1 MDAGRISSVVS
12 ESMQH
17 ILISAGVCLS
27 CLLVA
32 LVGQW
37 LTPVPSGAQTLATDQ
52 PVADGAKTP
61 ATTPSMARWELDP
74 DDPNPTLFAM
84 VGDTST
90 DTGTDTSTDAGTM
103 DGAAIAQAADDRQA
117 QDTSQ
122 DLPVTVTP
130 SGLKIIDLQI
140 GTGREALANTN
151 VTVHYDGR
159 LENGK
164 EFDSSR
170 RRGQPFQFRLG
181 AGQVIKG
188 WDEGL
193 VGMKEG
199 GKRQLVIPPE
209 LGYGQQ
215 GAGGV
220 IPPNATLV
228 FDVELIKAGG

>member
-1 MDAGRISSVVS
+1 
-12 ESMQH
+12 MQN
-17 ILISAGVCLS
+17 IFISAGVCLS

-32 LVGQW
+32 LVSQW
-37 LTPVPSGAQTLATDQ
+37 LTPAPAGAQALNADQ
-52 PVADGAKTP
+52 PVAASPQAP
-61 ATTPSMARWELDP
+61 ATVPASARWELDP
-74 DDPNPTLFAM
+74 DDPNPTLFSMAS
-84 VGDTST
+84 DTSAKEE
-90 DTGTDTSTDAGTM
+90 G
-103 DGAAIAQAADDRQA
+103 AIAQAADDPQA

-122 DLPVTVTP
+122 NPSMTITP
-130 SGLKIIDLQI
+130 SGLKIIDVQI

-159 LENGK
+159 LEDGK
-164 EFDSSR
+164 EFDSSH

-181 AGQVIKG
+181 AGQVIQG

-228 FDVELIKAGG
+228 FDVELLKVGG

>member
-1 MDAGRISSVVS
+1 
-12 ESMQH
+12 MQH
-17 ILISAGVCLS
+17 ILVSAGVCLS

-32 LVGQW
+32 LVSQW
-37 LTPVPSGAQTLATDQ
+37 LTPAPGSAQSLTAGQ
-52 PVADGAKTP
+52 PVAATP
-61 ATTPSMARWELDP
+61 QAPSASPASTRWELDP

-84 VGDTST
+84 AS
-90 DTGTDTSTDAGTM
+90 DTGAKEE
-103 DGAAIAQAADDRQA
+103 GAVAQATIDDRQA

-122 DLPVTVTP
+122 DPPMTVTP
-130 SGLKIIDLQI
+130 SGLKIIDVQI
-140 GTGREALANTN
+140 GTGREAVANTN

-159 LENGK
+159 LEDGK

-181 AGQVIKG
+181 GGQVIKG

-209 LGYGQQ
+209 LGYGRQ

-228 FDVELIKAGG
+228 FDVELLRVGG

>member
-1 MDAGRISSVVS
+1 
-12 ESMQH
+12 MQH
-17 ILISAGVCLS
+17 ILVSAGVCVS

-32 LVGQW
+32 LVSQW
-37 LTPVPSGAQTLATDQ
+37 LAPTPAGAQPLATDQ
-52 PVADGAKTP
+52 PVTARPQTP
-61 ATTPSMARWELDP
+61 AAIPSTPRWELDP

-84 VGDTST
+84 ASDVGTGVGTT
-90 DTGTDTSTDAGTM
+90 DGS
-103 DGAAIAQAADDRQA
+103 AIAQAADDPQP
-117 QDTSQ
+117 QDTPQ
-122 DLPVTVTP
+122 DPPMTITP
-130 SGLKIIDLQI
+130 SGLKIIDVQI
-140 GTGREALANTN
+140 GTGREAVTNTN

-159 LENGK
+159 LEDGK

-170 RRGQPFQFRLG
+170 RRDQPFQFRLG
-181 AGQVIKG
+181 SGQVIKG

-209 LGYGQQ
+209 LGYGQR

-228 FDVELIKAGG
+228 FDVELLRVED

>member
-1 MDAGRISSVVS
+1 
-12 ESMQH
+12 MQH
-17 ILISAGVCLS
+17 ILVSAGVCVS

-32 LVGQW
+32 LVSQW
-37 LTPVPSGAQTLATDQ
+37 LAPAPLAAQPSSTDQ
-52 PVADGAKTP
+52 PVVASPQAP
-61 ATTPSMARWELDP
+61 ATVPPIPRWELDP

-84 VGDTST
+84 
-90 DTGTDTSTDAGTM
+90 
-103 DGAAIAQAADDRQA
+103 AADDPQT
-117 QDTSQ
+117 QDTPQ
-122 DLPVTVTP
+122 DPPMTVTP

-140 GTGREALANTN
+140 GKGREAVANTN

-159 LENGK
+159 LEDGK

-170 RRGQPFQFRLG
+170 RRDQPFQFRLG

-209 LGYGQQ
+209 LGYGQR

-228 FDVELIKAGG
+228 FDVELLKVED

>member
-1 MDAGRISSVVS
+1 
-12 ESMQH
+12 MQH
-17 ILISAGVCLS
+17 ILISAGVCVS

-32 LVGQW
+32 LVSQW
-37 LTPVPSGAQTLATDQ
+37 LAPAPAGAQALGADQ
-52 PVADGAKTP
+52 PVVASPQAP
-61 ATTPSMARWELDP
+61 ATVPATPRWELDP

-84 VGDTST
+84 
-90 DTGTDTSTDAGTM
+90 
-103 DGAAIAQAADDRQA
+103 AADDRQT
-117 QDTSQ
+117 QDTPQ
-122 DLPVTVTP
+122 DPPMTVTP
-130 SGLKIIDLQI
+130 SGLKIIDVQI
-140 GTGREALANTN
+140 GTGREAVANTN

-159 LENGK
+159 LEDGK

-170 RRGQPFQFRLG
+170 RRDQPFQFRLG
-181 AGQVIKG
+181 VGQVIKG

-228 FDVELIKAGG
+228 FDVELLRVGG

>member
-1 MDAGRISSVVS
+1 MQAPG

-32 LVGQW
+32 LVSQW
-37 LTPVPSGAQTLATDQ
+37 LTPAPSAAQTLAVDQ
-52 PVADGAKTP
+52 PVTASPQAP
-61 ATTPSMARWELDP
+61 ATTPSTSRRELDP
-74 DDPNPTLFAM
+74 DDPNPALFVM
-84 VGDTST
+84 
-90 DTGTDTSTDAGTM
+90 
-103 DGAAIAQAADDRQA
+103 AQATDDRQP
-117 QDTSQ
+117 QDISQ
-122 DLPVTVTP
+122 DLPMTITP
-130 SGLKIIDLQI
+130 SGLKIIDVQI
-140 GTGREALANTN
+140 GTGREAAANTN

-159 LENGK
+159 LESGK

-170 RRGQPFQFRLG
+170 SRNQPFRFKLG
-181 AGQVIKG
+181 AGQVIQG

-209 LGYGQQ
+209 LGYGQR

-228 FDVELIKAGG
+228 FDVELLKVEN

>member
-1 MDAGRISSVVS
+1 MDADQTSPVAS

-17 ILISAGVCLS
+17 ILVSAGVCLS

-32 LVGQW
+32 LVSQW
-37 LTPVPSGAQTLATDQ
+37 LTPAPGSAQSLTAGQ
-52 PVADGAKTP
+52 PVAATP
-61 ATTPSMARWELDP
+61 QAPAASPASARWELDP

-84 VGDTST
+84 AS
-90 DTGTDTSTDAGTM
+90 DTGAKEE
-103 DGAAIAQAADDRQA
+103 GAVAQATIDDRQA

-122 DLPVTVTP
+122 DPPMTVTP
-130 SGLKIIDLQI
+130 SGLKIIDVQI
-140 GTGREALANTN
+140 GTGREAVANTN

-159 LENGK
+159 LEDGK

-181 AGQVIKG
+181 GGQVIKG

-209 LGYGQQ
+209 LGYGRQ

-228 FDVELIKAGG
+228 FDVELLRVGS

>member
-1 MDAGRISSVVS
+1 MDADQTSPVAS

-17 ILISAGVCLS
+17 ILVSAGVCLS

-32 LVGQW
+32 LVSQW
-37 LTPVPSGAQTLATDQ
+37 LTPAPGSAQSLTAGQ
-52 PVADGAKTP
+52 PVAATP
-61 ATTPSMARWELDP
+61 QAPSASPASTRWELDP

-84 VGDTST
+84 AS
-90 DTGTDTSTDAGTM
+90 DTGAKEE
-103 DGAAIAQAADDRQA
+103 GAVAQATIDDRQA

-122 DLPVTVTP
+122 DPPMTVTP
-130 SGLKIIDLQI
+130 SGLKIIDVQI
-140 GTGREALANTN
+140 GTGREAVANTN

-159 LENGK
+159 LEDGK

-181 AGQVIKG
+181 GGQVIKG

-209 LGYGQQ
+209 LGYGRQ

-228 FDVELIKAGG
+228 FDVELLRVGG

>member
-1 MDAGRISSVVS
+1 
-12 ESMQH
+12 MQH
-17 ILISAGVCLS
+17 ILISAGVCVS

-32 LVGQW
+32 LVSQW
-37 LTPVPSGAQTLATDQ
+37 LTPAPAGAQALEMDQSVVASPQTPAVPS
-52 PVADGAKTP
+52 TP
-61 ATTPSMARWELDP
+61 RWELDP

-84 VGDTST
+84 AT
-90 DTGTDTSTDAGTM
+90 DDPQS
-103 DGAAIAQAADDRQA
+103 
-117 QDTSQ
+117 QDTPQ
-122 DLPVTVTP
+122 DPPMTITP
-130 SGLKIIDLQI
+130 SGLKIIEVQT
-140 GTGREALANTN
+140 GTGREAVANTN

-170 RRGQPFQFRLG
+170 RRDQPFQFRLG

-193 VGMKEG
+193 MGMKEG

-209 LGYGQQ
+209 LGYGQR

-228 FDVELIKAGG
+228 FDVELLKVE

>member
-1 MDAGRISSVVS
+1 
-12 ESMQH
+12 MQH
-17 ILISAGVCLS
+17 ILISAGVCVS

-32 LVGQW
+32 LVSQW
-37 LTPVPSGAQTLATDQ
+37 LAPAPSGAQTLTTDQ
-52 PVADGAKTP
+52 PMAVNPQAP
-61 ATTPSMARWELDP
+61 ATLPSTPRWELDP
-74 DDPNPTLFAM
+74 ADPNPPLFAM
-84 VGDTST
+84 AV
-90 DTGTDTSTDAGTM
+90 
-103 DGAAIAQAADDRQA
+103 DDPQA
-117 QDTSQ
+117 QGTPQ
-122 DLPVTVTP
+122 DLPMTVTP
-130 SGLKIIDLQI
+130 SGLKIIDVQI
-140 GTGREALANTN
+140 GTGREAVANTN

-170 RRGQPFQFRLG
+170 RRDQPFQFRLG

-228 FDVELIKAGG
+228 FDVELLRVEE

>member
-1 MDAGRISSVVS
+1 MDADPFSPVTS

-32 LVGQW
+32 LVSQW
-37 LTPVPSGAQTLATDQ
+37 LTPDPSGAQTQGVDQ
-52 PVADGAKTP
+52 PVAESSQVP
-61 ATTPSMARWELDP
+61 AIGSASRWELDP
-74 DDPNPTLFAM
+74 DDPNPALFAM
-84 VGDTST
+84 ASSGNVSSDSSAA
-90 DTGTDTSTDAGTM
+90 DR
-103 DGAAIAQAADDRQA
+103 AAIAQSTNERQA
-117 QDTSQ
+117 QDTPQ
-122 DLPVTVTP
+122 DPSMTITP
-130 SGLKIIDLQI
+130 SGLKIIDVQI

-170 RRGQPFQFRLG
+170 RHDQPFRFRLG
-181 AGQVIKG
+181 AGQVIRG

-215 GAGGV
+215 GAGSV

-228 FDVELIKAGG
+228 FDVELLRVED

>member
-1 MDAGRISSVVS
+1 MDADQFSPVVS

-32 LVGQW
+32 LVSQW
-37 LTPVPSGAQTLATDQ
+37 LTPEPSGAQTLGMDQ
-52 PVADGAKTP
+52 PVAESSQVP
-61 ATTPSMARWELDP
+61 AIRSASRWELDP
-74 DDPNPTLFAM
+74 DDPNPALFAM
-84 VGDTST
+84 ASSNVST
-90 DTGTDTSTDAGTM
+90 NGSATDR
-103 DGAAIAQAADDRQA
+103 AAIAQSTNERQA

-122 DLPVTVTP
+122 DPPMTITP
-130 SGLKIIDLQI
+130 SGLKIIDVQI

-170 RRGQPFQFRLG
+170 RRDQPFRFKLG
-181 AGQVIKG
+181 AGQVIRG

-228 FDVELIKAGG
+228 FDVELLRVED

>member
-1 MDAGRISSVVS
+1 MPRWMPDQASPVVS

-17 ILISAGVCLS
+17 ILISAGVCVS
-27 CLLVA
+27 CLLLA
-32 LVGQW
+32 LVSQW
-37 LTPVPSGAQTLATDQ
+37 LAPTPSGAQTLATDQ
-52 PVADGAKTP
+52 SAVASPPAP
-61 ATTPSMARWELDP
+61 ATIPSTPRWELDP

-84 VGDTST
+84 ANDATTT
-90 DTGTDTSTDAGTM
+90 DSVAL
-103 DGAAIAQAADDRQA
+103 AQATDDRQP
-117 QDTSQ
+117 QDTPQ
-122 DLPVTVTP
+122 NPPMTITP
-130 SGLKIIDLQI
+130 SGLKIIDVQI
-140 GTGREALANTN
+140 GTGREAVANTN

-170 RRGQPFQFRLG
+170 RRDQPFQFRLG
-181 AGQVIKG
+181 TGQVIKG

-209 LGYGQQ
+209 LGYGQR

-228 FDVELIKAGG
+228 FDVELLKVGG

>member
-1 MDAGRISSVVS
+1 MPRWMPDQASPVVS

-17 ILISAGVCLS
+17 ILISAGVCVS
-27 CLLVA
+27 CLLLA
-32 LVGQW
+32 LVSQW
-37 LTPVPSGAQTLATDQ
+37 LAPAPSGAQTLATDQ
-52 PVADGAKTP
+52 SAVASPPAPP
-61 ATTPSMARWELDP
+61 ATIPSPPRWELDP

-84 VGDTST
+84 AN
-90 DTGTDTSTDAGTM
+90 DATTM
-103 DGAAIAQAADDRQA
+103 DSVALAQATDDRQP
-117 QDTSQ
+117 QDTPQ
-122 DLPVTVTP
+122 NPPMTITP
-130 SGLKIIDLQI
+130 SGLKIIDVQI
-140 GTGREALANTN
+140 GTGREAVANTN

-170 RRGQPFQFRLG
+170 RRDQPFQFRLG

-209 LGYGQQ
+209 LGYGQR

-228 FDVELIKAGG
+228 FDVELLKVGG

>member
-1 MDAGRISSVVS
+1 MDADQTSPVAS

-32 LVGQW
+32 LVSQW
-37 LTPVPSGAQTLATDQ
+37 LTPAPVVAQPLAAGQ
-52 PVADGAKTP
+52 PVAATP
-61 ATTPSMARWELDP
+61 QAPAASPASARWELDP
-74 DDPNPTLFAM
+74 DDPNPTLFTMAN
-84 VGDTST
+84 G
-90 DTGTDTSTDAGTM
+90 TGAKEEGTV
-103 DGAAIAQAADDRQA
+103 AQATTDDRQA
-117 QDTSQ
+117 QDASQ
-122 DLPVTVTP
+122 DPPMTITP
-130 SGLKIIDLQI
+130 SGLKIVDAQI
-140 GTGREALANTN
+140 GAGREAVANTN

-159 LENGK
+159 LEDGK

-209 LGYGQQ
+209 LGYGPQ

-228 FDVELIKAGG
+228 FDVELLRVGS

>member
-1 MDAGRISSVVS
+1 
-12 ESMQH
+12 MQH

-32 LVGQW
+32 LVSQW
-37 LTPVPSGAQTLATDQ
+37 LAPEPSGAQPLATNQ
-52 PVADGAKTP
+52 PAAASPQAPAAIPSTP
-61 ATTPSMARWELDP
+61 RWELDP

-84 VGDTST
+84 AS
-90 DTGTDTSTDAGTM
+90 DAGTT
-103 DGAAIAQAADDRQA
+103 DGAALAQATDGRQP
-117 QDTSQ
+117 QDTPQ
-122 DLPVTVTP
+122 DPPMTTTP
-130 SGLKIIDLQI
+130 SGLKMIDVQI
-140 GTGREALANTN
+140 GTGREAVTNTN

-159 LENGK
+159 LEDGK

-199 GKRQLVIPPE
+199 GKRQLIIPPE

-228 FDVELIKAGG
+228 FDVELIRVGS

>member
-1 MDAGRISSVVS
+1 MDADQTFPVAS

-32 LVGQW
+32 LVSQW
-37 LTPVPSGAQTLATDQ
+37 LTPPPVGAQPLAAGQ
-52 PVADGAKTP
+52 PVAAPPQAPGASP
-61 ATTPSMARWELDP
+61 ASARWELDP
-74 DDPNPTLFAM
+74 DDPNPTLFTMAN
-84 VGDTST
+84 
-90 DTGTDTSTDAGTM
+90 DAGAKKE
-103 DGAAIAQAADDRQA
+103 GAVAQATTDDRQA
-117 QDTSQ
+117 QDASQ
-122 DLPVTVTP
+122 DPPMTVTP
-130 SGLKIIDLQI
+130 SGLKIIDVQI
-140 GTGREALANTN
+140 GTGREAVANTN
-151 VTVHYDGR
+151 VTVHYDGC
-159 LENGK
+159 LEDGK

-209 LGYGQQ
+209 LGYGRQ

-228 FDVELIKAGG
+228 FDVELLRVGN

>member
-1 MDAGRISSVVS
+1 
-12 ESMQH
+12 MQH
-17 ILISAGVCLS
+17 ILISAGVCVS

-32 LVGQW
+32 LVSQW
-37 LTPVPSGAQTLATDQ
+37 LAPAPLGAQALATDQ
-52 PVADGAKTP
+52 PVAARPQAP
-61 ATTPSMARWELDP
+61 ATTPSPSRWELDP

-84 VGDTST
+84 ASDV
-90 DTGTDTSTDAGTM
+90 GTDVGAGADTTDETAM
-103 DGAAIAQAADDRQA
+103 AQAAADDPQA
-117 QDTSQ
+117 QNTSQ
-122 DLPVTVTP
+122 DDPPMTITP
-130 SGLKIIDLQI
+130 SGLKIIDVQV
-140 GTGREALANTN
+140 GTGREAVANTN
-151 VTVHYDGR
+151 VTVHYDGQ
-159 LENGK
+159 LEDGK

-209 LGYGQQ
+209 LGYGQR

-228 FDVELIKAGG
+228 FDVELLKVAG

>member
-1 MDAGRISSVVS
+1 
-12 ESMQH
+12 MQH
-17 ILISAGVCLS
+17 ILVSAGVCVS

-32 LVGQW
+32 LVSQW
-37 LTPVPSGAQTLATDQ
+37 LAPAPAGAQALGVDQ
-52 PVADGAKTP
+52 PVVASPQTP
-61 ATTPSMARWELDP
+61 ATVPSPPRWELDP

-84 VGDTST
+84 
-90 DTGTDTSTDAGTM
+90 
-103 DGAAIAQAADDRQA
+103 AADDPQT
-117 QDTSQ
+117 QDTPQ
-122 DLPVTVTP
+122 DPPMTVTP
-130 SGLKIIDLQI
+130 SGLKIIDVQI
-140 GTGREALANTN
+140 GTGREAVANTN

-159 LENGK
+159 LEDGK

-170 RRGQPFQFRLG
+170 RRDQPFQFRLG

-228 FDVELIKAGG
+228 FDVELLRVGG

>member
-1 MDAGRISSVVS
+1 MR
-12 ESMQH
+12 H
-17 ILISAGVCLS
+17 ILISAGVCVS

-32 LVGQW
+32 LVSQW
-37 LTPVPSGAQTLATDQ
+37 LAPAPLAAQTLATNQ
-52 PVADGAKTP
+52 PVAASPQGPAAIPSTP
-61 ATTPSMARWELDP
+61 RWELDP

-84 VGDTST
+84 AT
-90 DTGTDTSTDAGTM
+90 DDH
-103 DGAAIAQAADDRQA
+103 QA

-122 DLPVTVTP
+122 DLPMTVTP
-130 SGLKIIDLQI
+130 SSLKIIDVQI
-140 GTGREALANTN
+140 GTGREAVANTN
-151 VTVHYDGR
+151 VTVHYDGC
-159 LENGK
+159 LEDGR

-170 RRGQPFQFRLG
+170 RRDQPFQFRLG

-199 GKRQLVIPPE
+199 GRRQLVIPPE

-228 FDVELIKAGG
+228 FDVELLRVGG

>member
-1 MDAGRISSVVS
+1 MSADHQPSLVVS

-17 ILISAGVCLS
+17 ILISAGVCVS

-32 LVGQW
+32 LASQW
-37 LTPVPSGAQTLATDQ
+37 LAPAPSAAQTLGTDQ
-52 PVADGAKTP
+52 PVAASPQAP
-61 ATTPSMARWELDP
+61 ATIPSTSRWELDP

-84 VGDTST
+84 AG
-90 DTGTDTSTDAGTM
+90 DAGAT
-103 DGAAIAQAADDRQA
+103 DGAAVAQATDDQQPSDA
-117 QDTSQ
+117 PQDPPMTI
-122 DLPVTVTP
+122 TP
-130 SGLKIIDLQI
+130 SGLKIVEVQV
-140 GTGREALANTN
+140 GAGREAVANTN

-159 LENGK
+159 LEDGK

-188 WDEGL
+188 WDEG
-193 VGMKEG
+193 VAGMKEG

-209 LGYGQQ
+209 LGYGQR

-228 FDVELIKAGG
+228 FDVELLKVEG

>member
-1 MDAGRISSVVS
+1 
-12 ESMQH
+12 MQH
-17 ILISAGVCLS
+17 ILISAGVCVS

-32 LVGQW
+32 VVSQW
-37 LTPVPSGAQTLATDQ
+37 LAPAPAGAQPLATDQ
-52 PVADGAKTP
+52 PVVASPQAP
-61 ATTPSMARWELDP
+61 ATVPSVPRWELDP

-84 VGDTST
+84 
-90 DTGTDTSTDAGTM
+90 
-103 DGAAIAQAADDRQA
+103 AADDPQP
-117 QDTSQ
+117 QDTPQ
-122 DLPVTVTP
+122 DPPMTITP

-140 GTGREALANTN
+140 GTGREAVANTN

-159 LENGK
+159 LEDGK

-170 RRGQPFQFRLG
+170 RRDQPFQFRLG

-209 LGYGQQ
+209 LGYGQR

-228 FDVELIKAGG
+228 FDVELLKVEG

>member
-1 MDAGRISSVVS
+1 
-12 ESMQH
+12 MQH
-17 ILISAGVCLS
+17 ILISAGVCVS

-32 LVGQW
+32 LASQW
-37 LTPVPSGAQTLATDQ
+37 LAPVPSAAQALETDQ
-52 PVADGAKTP
+52 PVTASPQAP
-61 ATTPSMARWELDP
+61 ATIPSTSRWELDP

-84 VGDTST
+84 AS
-90 DTGTDTSTDAGTM
+90 DAGAT
-103 DGAAIAQAADDRQA
+103 DGAAVAQATDDQQPPDVP
-117 QDTSQ
+117 QDPPMTI
-122 DLPVTVTP
+122 TP
-130 SGLKIIDLQI
+130 SGLKIVEVQV
-140 GTGREALANTN
+140 GTGREAVANTN

-159 LENGK
+159 LEDGK

-188 WDEGL
+188 WDEG
-193 VGMKEG
+193 VAGMKEG

-209 LGYGQQ
+209 LGYGQR

-228 FDVELIKAGG
+228 FDVELLKVEG

>member
-1 MDAGRISSVVS
+1 MDAEQTSPVVS
-12 ESMQH
+12 ESMKN
-17 ILISAGVCLS
+17 IFISAGVCLS

-32 LVGQW
+32 LVSQW
-37 LTPVPSGAQTLATDQ
+37 LTPAPAGAQALNADQ
-52 PVADGAKTP
+52 PVAASSQSP
-61 ATTPSMARWELDP
+61 AAVPASARWELDP
-74 DDPNPTLFAM
+74 DDPNPTLFSMAS
-84 VGDTST
+84 DTSAKEE
-90 DTGTDTSTDAGTM
+90 G
-103 DGAAIAQAADDRQA
+103 AIAQAADDPQA

-122 DLPVTVTP
+122 NPSMTITP
-130 SGLKIIDLQI
+130 SGLKIIDVQI

-159 LENGK
+159 LEDGK

-181 AGQVIKG
+181 AGQVIQG

-228 FDVELIKAGG
+228 FDVELLRVGG

>member
-1 MDAGRISSVVS
+1 
-12 ESMQH
+12 
-17 ILISAGVCLS
+17 
-27 CLLVA
+27 
-32 LVGQW
+32 
-37 LTPVPSGAQTLATDQ
+37 
-52 PVADGAKTP
+52 
-61 ATTPSMARWELDP
+61 MAS
-74 DDPNPTLFAM
+74 
-84 VGDTST
+84 DTSAKEE
-90 DTGTDTSTDAGTM
+90 G
-103 DGAAIAQAADDRQA
+103 AIAQAADDPQA

-122 DLPVTVTP
+122 NPSMTITP
-130 SGLKIIDLQI
+130 SGLKIIDVQI

-159 LENGK
+159 LEDGK

-181 AGQVIKG
+181 AGQVIQG

-228 FDVELIKAGG
+228 FDVELLRVGG

>member
-27 CLLVA
+27 CLVVA
-32 LVGQW
+32 LVSQW
-37 LTPVPSGAQTLATDQ
+37 LTPAPSGAQTWATDQ
-52 PVADGAKTP
+52 PVMASPQAP
-61 ATTPSMARWELDP
+61 STTSSTTRWELDP

-84 VGDTST
+84 AGNASADVDAT
-90 DTGTDTSTDAGTM
+90 DGFAVT
-103 DGAAIAQAADDRQA
+103 QAADDRPV

-122 DLPVTVTP
+122 ETPMTVTP
-130 SGLKIIDLQI
+130 SGLKIVDTEI
-140 GTGREALANTN
+140 GTGREAVANTN

-159 LENGK
+159 LESGK

-181 AGQVIKG
+181 SGQAIQG

-228 FDVELIKAGG
+228 FDVELLKVAD

>member
-1 MDAGRISSVVS
+1 MR
-12 ESMQH
+12 H
-17 ILISAGVCLS
+17 ILISAGVCVS

-32 LVGQW
+32 LVSQW
-37 LTPVPSGAQTLATDQ
+37 LAPAPLAAQTLATNQ
-52 PVADGAKTP
+52 PVATSPQSPAAIPSTP
-61 ATTPSMARWELDP
+61 RWELDH

-84 VGDTST
+84 AT
-90 DTGTDTSTDAGTM
+90 DDH
-103 DGAAIAQAADDRQA
+103 QA

-122 DLPVTVTP
+122 DLPMTVTP
-130 SGLKIIDLQI
+130 SGLKIIDVQI
-140 GTGREALANTN
+140 GTGREAIANTN

-159 LENGK
+159 LEDGK

-170 RRGQPFQFRLG
+170 RRDQPFQFRLG

-199 GKRQLVIPPE
+199 GKRQLVIPSE

-228 FDVELIKAGG
+228 FDVELLRVGG

>member
-1 MDAGRISSVVS
+1 
-12 ESMQH
+12 MQH

-32 LVGQW
+32 LVSQW
-37 LTPVPSGAQTLATDQ
+37 LSPAPAGAQPLGTDQFTAARPQVPSDS
-52 PVADGAKTP
+52 
-61 ATTPSMARWELDP
+61 PSFYRWELDP

-84 VGDTST
+84 AS
-90 DTGTDTSTDAGTM
+90 DAGT
-103 DGAAIAQAADDRQA
+103 DADTTDADTTNGAAIAQAADRRRPSQT
-117 QDTSQ
+117 TSQ
-122 DLPVTVTP
+122 DLPMIVTP
-130 SGLKIIDLQI
+130 SGLKITEVQI

-170 RRGQPFQFRLG
+170 RREQPFQFRLG
-181 AGQVIKG
+181 AGQVIQG

-193 VGMKEG
+193 IGMKEG

-228 FDVELIKAGG
+228 FDVELIRVEG

>member
-1 MDAGRISSVVS
+1 
-12 ESMQH
+12 MQH
-17 ILISAGVCLS
+17 ILVSAGVCVS

-32 LVGQW
+32 LVSQW
-37 LTPVPSGAQTLATDQ
+37 LAPAPAGAQTLGADQ
-52 PVADGAKTP
+52 PVAASPQAP
-61 ATTPSMARWELDP
+61 ATVPSIPRWELDP

-84 VGDTST
+84 ASGAST
-90 DTGTDTSTDAGTM
+90 EAGAM
-103 DGAAIAQAADDRQA
+103 DGAAMAQTADDPQA
-117 QDTSQ
+117 QDTPQ
-122 DLPVTVTP
+122 DPPMTITP

-140 GTGREALANTN
+140 GTGREAVANTN

-159 LENGK
+159 LEDGK

-170 RRGQPFQFRLG
+170 RRDQPFQFRLG

-228 FDVELIKAGG
+228 FDVELLKVGG

>member
-1 MDAGRISSVVS
+1 MDSPLPHVKMGVGQGFSVIRG
-12 ESMQH
+12 SMQH

-32 LVGQW
+32 LVSQW
-37 LTPVPSGAQTLATDQ
+37 LAPEPSGAQPLATDQ
-52 PVADGAKTP
+52 PVAASPSAP
-61 ATTPSMARWELDP
+61 ATIPSTPRWELDP

-84 VGDTST
+84 ANDVGTT
-90 DTGTDTSTDAGTM
+90 
-103 DGAAIAQAADDRQA
+103 DGAAVAQATDNPQP
-117 QDTSQ
+117 QDTPQ
-122 DLPVTVTP
+122 DDPPMTLTP
-130 SGLKIIDLQI
+130 SGLKIIDVQI
-140 GTGREALANTN
+140 GTGREAVANTN

-159 LENGK
+159 LEDGK

-193 VGMKEG
+193 AGMKEG

-228 FDVELIKAGG
+228 FDVELLKVGS

>member
-1 MDAGRISSVVS
+1 M
-12 ESMQH
+12 
-17 ILISAGVCLS
+17 
-27 CLLVA
+27 
-32 LVGQW
+32 
-37 LTPVPSGAQTLATDQ
+37 
-52 PVADGAKTP
+52 
-61 ATTPSMARWELDP
+61 
-74 DDPNPTLFAM
+74 
-84 VGDTST
+84 
-90 DTGTDTSTDAGTM
+90 
-103 DGAAIAQAADDRQA
+103 
-117 QDTSQ
+117 
-122 DLPVTVTP
+122 TVTP
-130 SGLKIIDLQI
+130 SGLKIVDTEI
-140 GTGREALANTN
+140 GTGREAVANTN

-159 LENGK
+159 LESGK

-181 AGQVIKG
+181 SGQVIQG

-228 FDVELIKAGG
+228 FDVELLKVAD